1 LESIEKYEP
10 VRIIEGVTKMQ
21 VSTLEDKPNSVQGW
35 DSINKD
41 RIYVIGH
48 VNPDTDSIA
57 AAMGYA
63 WLLRERDRLD
73 TIAARA
79 GALNPQTTWTLKR
92 LGLDP
97 PYLLTDASPRFEA
110 VCHRLDSISP
120 DSLLKDAWV
129 IANRTGG
136 IVPVVVDDGKP
147 VGLITGFSLFEYL
160 SRLIGPHPEQKG
172 MLITELLNQNCLEAC
187 DTDVPRFHAS
197 TRIRDVIHRIL
208 REEYNEFLVIG
219 ENGSYVGVALQ
230 RDVLN
235 PPRLKLILVD
245 HNEPGQALGALEEAE
260 LIEILDHHRLGNH
273 STHIP
278 IRFTVD
284 IVGSTSTLISERTE
298 EAGLSAPPALAGIL
312 LAGLLSDTLIL
323 SSPTTTPRDKL
334 AAERLARWA
343 FNKASPLAGETIES
357 YGQAIIHAGAGLEA
371 RDAMEIVSSD
381 LKLYKAGGYNFAIA
395 QAEVTNQMQLTDNL
409 KRVVEALNDLKEQ
422 RGLDFAMLM
431 VTDVVGNSSRLVLV
445 NPPPI
450 LDDLPYP
457 HLQDGTF
464 QADDVV
470 SRKKQLL
477 PVVLGLLEE

>member
-1 LESIEKYEP
+1 
-10 VRIIEGVTKMQ
+10 MA
-21 VSTLEDKPNSVQGW
+21 
-35 DSINKD
+35 D
-41 RIYVIGH
+41 RVYVIGH

-63 WLLRERDRLD
+63 WLLKERDSLD

-79 GALNPQTTWTLKR
+79 GAINPQTTWTLKR
-92 LGLDP
+92 LGLEP
-97 PYLLTDASPRFEA
+97 PFLLTDASPRFEA
-110 VCHRLDSISP
+110 VSRRLDTIAPESP
-120 DSLLKDAWV
+120 LQDAWT

-136 IVPVVVDDGKP
+136 IVPVVSDDGIP
-147 VGLITGFSLFEYL
+147 VGLITGFSLFQYL
-160 SRLIGPHPEQKG
+160 SRLVGPYPERKD
-172 MLITELLNQNCLEAC
+172 MPITELLNQNCLEAC
-187 DTDVPRFHAS
+187 DKKVPCFQSS

-208 REEYNEFLVIG
+208 REEYNEFLVVDEKG
-219 ENGSYVGVALQ
+219 QYVGVTRQ

-235 PPRLKLILVD
+235 PPRIKVILVD

-260 LIEILDHHRLGNH
+260 LLEILDHHRLGNH

-284 IVGSTSTLISERTE
+284 IVGSTSTLISERIE
-298 EAGLSAPPALAGIL
+298 DSGLSAPPALAGML

-323 SSPTTTPRDKL
+323 TSPTTTPRDQL
-334 AAERLARWA
+334 AAERLGRWS
-343 FNKASPLAGETIES
+343 FKRSSPLMDES
-357 YGQAIIHAGAGLEA
+357 IASFGKAIIQAGAGLES
-371 RDAMEIVSSD
+371 RDAVDIVTSD
-381 LKLYKAGGYNFAIA
+381 LKLYQAGGYNFAIA

-409 KRVVEALNDLKEQ
+409 ERVKSALNKLREQ
-422 RGLDFAMLM
+422 RGIDFAMLM
-431 VTDVVGNSSRLVLV
+431 VTDVVGNSSRLVLE
-445 NPPPI
+445 NPPPL

-457 HLQDGTF
+457 HLQDGTL